1 MTSVTEFSFAASAL
15 RSLVRCVGALCA
27 AAFSFHCAGVH
38 AVCLKDTPS
47 VEQEFRTS
55 AIVALGV
62 ARAARDV
69 SMPDDPQGIDHT
81 IYTVR
86 LTRSFKG
93 MPAGRTV
100 RLFSENSSARF
111 PLEPGVPY
119 LLFIGNSKD
128 GLYVDN
134 CGRSGPVA
142 EKGPGAALRRVE
154 AIAARVRRA
163 ESQ

>member
-1 MTSVTEFSFAASAL
+1 MTSVTEFSAAAPTVHSLL
-15 RSLVRCVGALCA
+15 RHAGALCA
-27 AAFSFHCAGVH
+27 VAFSFHCAGAH
-38 AVCLKDTPS
+38 AVCLNGTPS
-47 VEQEFRTS
+47 VEQEFRAST
-55 AIVALGV
+55 IVALGV

-69 SMPDDPQGIDHT
+69 SVPDDPQGIDHT

-100 RLFSENSSARF
+100 RLISENSSSRF
-111 PLEPGVPY
+111 PLDPGVPY
-119 LLFIGNSKD
+119 LLFIGSSKD

-142 EKGPGAALRRVE
+142 EKETGAVLRRVE
-154 AIAARVRRA
+154 AIAAHVRRA
-163 ESQ
+163 GSQ

>member
-1 MTSVTEFSFAASAL
+1 MTSVTELLL
-15 RSLVRCVGALCA
+15 RRAGALCA
-27 AAFSFHCAGVH
+27 AAFSFHCAGVD
-38 AVCLKDTPS
+38 AVCLNGTPS

-69 SMPDDPQGIDHT
+69 SSSDDPEGIDHT

-100 RLFSENSSARF
+100 RLFSENSSGRF
-111 PLEPGVPY
+111 PLDPGVPY

-142 EKGPGAALRRVE
+142 EKETGAVLRRVE
-154 AIAARVRRA
+154 AIAAHVRRA
-163 ESQ
+163 GSQ

>member
-1 MTSVTEFSFAASAL
+1 MPAWPTL
-15 RSLVRCVGALCA
+15 RSPVAGFAGILCA
-27 AAFSFHCAGVH
+27 AAFSFACAGAH
-38 AVCLKDTPS
+38 AVCLAGKPS
-47 VEQEFRTS
+47 VEREFRAS
-55 AIVALGV
+55 AIVAVGV

-69 SMPDDPQGIDHT
+69 SVPDDPHGIDHT

-100 RLFSENSSARF
+100 RLVSDNSSSRF
-111 PLEPGVPY
+111 PLDAGVPY
-119 LLFIGNSKD
+119 LLFIDNSKD

-142 EKGPGAALRRVE
+142 EKGTGAVLRQVE
-154 AIAARVRRA
+154 TIAARVGRA
-163 ESQ
+163 GSQ

>member
-1 MTSVTEFSFAASAL
+1 MTSATEFPAAAPRA
-15 RSLVRCVGALCA
+15 RSVIRRTGVLCA
-27 AAFSFHCAGVH
+27 AAFLFHCAGAH
-38 AVCLKDTPS
+38 AVCLNGTPS

-69 SMPDDPQGIDHT
+69 SSPDDPEGIDHT

-100 RLFSENSSARF
+100 GLFSRNSSARF
-111 PLEPGVPY
+111 PLDPGVPY
-119 LLFIGNSKD
+119 LLFIDNSKD
-128 GLYVDN
+128 GLYVSN
-134 CGRSGPVA
+134 CGRSGPVRD
-142 EKGPGAALRRVE
+142 KKTGAVLRRVE
-154 AIAARVRRA
+154 AIAARVARA
-163 ESQ
+163 GSQ

>member
-1 MTSVTEFSFAASAL
+1 MPASPTL
-15 RSLVRCVGALCA
+15 RSRIAGTLCA
-27 AAFSFHCAGVH
+27 AAFSFACAGAH
-38 AVCLKDTPS
+38 AVCLNGTPS
-47 VEQEFRTS
+47 VEHEFRAS

-69 SMPDDPQGIDHT
+69 SVPDDPQGIDHT

-93 MPAGRTV
+93 TPAGRTV
-100 RLFSENSSARF
+100 RLFSGNSSARF
-111 PLEPGVPY
+111 PLDPGVPY
-119 LLFIGNSKD
+119 LLFIDNSKD

-142 EKGPGAALRRVE
+142 EKRTGAVLRQVE
-154 AIAARVRRA
+154 AIAARARRA
-163 ESQ
+163 ASQ